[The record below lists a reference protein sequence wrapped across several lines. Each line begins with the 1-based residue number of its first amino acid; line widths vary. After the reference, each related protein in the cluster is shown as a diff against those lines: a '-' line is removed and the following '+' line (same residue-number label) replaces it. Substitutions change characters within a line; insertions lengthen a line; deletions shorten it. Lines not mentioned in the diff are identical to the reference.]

1 MLTWLSNIESLRY
14 FIPELW
20 LTLWVLILLIQ
31 PLIPRFSNP
40 RLSSQLAIVALVG
53 ACLLTFLQPVMGG
66 SEGLFFGMLAGDGL
80 AKFFKIL
87 FVLTT
92 LVTVLMT
99 AGGCEVADSRKP
111 EFYSILLGILLGMF
125 LAASSMDLL
134 MLYLSIELLSLG
146 SYVLAGFAE
155 NENRSD
161 EAAMKYLLYGG
172 LSTGAMLYGMTYLY
186 GMSGTTSL
194 IGIRDTIAQGVH
206 SPVAFFVAF
215 LFVFVGI
222 GYKISAVPFH
232 FWAPDVYEGS
242 PTVLVAF
249 LSVASKAAG
258 FAAFIRLFFT
268 SILARGADGGW
279 TPIVELDWRV
289 ILSLIAIVTMTF
301 GNLGAFRQEN
311 IKRLFAYSGIA
322 HAGYVLVGAL
332 ALTTAGVQS
341 VMFYLLT
348 YLFTNLAAFA
358 VIVYLS
364 DRHGMELVEDYR
376 DLGRRSPLLA
386 LMLSIA
392 LFSLIGVP
400 PLAGFLGKWYLFAAA
415 VRTLDPWCIAAVVA
429 ALLNSTLSVYY
440 YMRIVKAMYLDHL
453 DMPPTLIPDQ
463 TLTVLATVLS
473 VPVVFLVFAVGPV
486 YDWTGRLTQM
496 LLG

>member
-20 LTLWVLILLIQ
+20 LTLWVLVLLIQ
-31 PLIPRFSNP
+31 PLIPRFSSAKI
-40 RLSSQLAIVALVG
+40 SSQLAIVAIVG
-53 ACLLTFLQPVMGG
+53 ACLLTFIQPVMGG
-66 SEGLFFGMLAGDGL
+66 LQGLFFGMLAADGL

-92 LVTVLMT
+92 LVTVLMS
-99 AGGCEVADSRKP
+99 AGGNEVGNTRKP

-125 LAASSMDLL
+125 LAASAMDLL
-134 MLYLSIELLSLG
+134 MLYLSIEMLSLG
-146 SYVLAGFAE
+146 SYVLAGFAR

-186 GMSGTTSL
+186 GMSGTTNL
-194 IGIRDTIAQGVH
+194 NGIRDAIAQGPH

-215 LFVFVGI
+215 LLVFVGI

-279 TPIVELDWRV
+279 TPIVDLDWRV
-289 ILSLIAIVTMTF
+289 VLALISMITMTF

-322 HAGYVLVGAL
+322 HAGYILVGTL

-341 VMFYLLT
+341 VMFYLFT

-364 DRHGMELVEDYR
+364 DRHGFEAVEDYR

-386 LMLSIA
+386 LMMSIS

-400 PLAGFLGKWYLFAAA
+400 PLAGFIGKWYLFAAA
-415 VRTLDPWCIAAVVA
+415 VRTLDPWCVAAVMA
-429 ALLNSTLSVYY
+429 ALLNSALSVYY
-440 YMRIVKAMYLDHL
+440 YMRIIKAMYLDHF
-453 DMPPTLIPDQ
+453 DAPPVLTPDR
-463 TLTVLATVLS
+463 TLTVLAVVLS
-473 VPVVFLVFAVGPV
+473 VPVVFMFFAAGPV
-486 YDWTGRLTQM
+486 YSWTGRLSQM

>member
-1 MLTWLSNIESLRY
+1 MLTWLSNIDSLRY

-20 LTLWVLILLIQ
+20 LTLWALVLLIQ
-31 PLIPRFSNP
+31 PLIPRFSSSKI
-40 RLSSQLAIVALVG
+40 SSQLALVAVVG
-53 ACLLTFLQPVMGG
+53 ACLLTFIQPVIGG
-66 SEGLFFGMLAGDGL
+66 SQGLFFGMLAADGL
-80 AKFFKIL
+80 AKFFKIV

-92 LVTVLMT
+92 LVTILMT
-99 AGGCEVADSRKP
+99 TGGHEVSGSRKP
-111 EFYSILLGILLGMF
+111 EFYSILLGVLLGMY
-125 LAASSMDLL
+125 LAVSSMDLL
-134 MLYLSIELLSLG
+134 MLYLAIEMLSLG
-146 SYVLAGFAE
+146 SYVLAGFAKD
-155 NENRSD
+155 ENRAD

-186 GMSGTTSL
+186 GMSGTTNL
-194 IGIRDTIAQGVH
+194 IGIRDAIAQGPH

-215 LFVFVGI
+215 LFIFVGL
-222 GYKISAVPFH
+222 GYKVSAVPFH
-232 FWAPDVYEGS
+232 FWAPDVYEGA

-258 FAAFIRLFFT
+258 FAAMIRLFFT
-268 SILARGADGGW
+268 SLLARGTDGAW

-289 ILSLIAIVTMTF
+289 ILSLIAMVTMTF

-322 HAGYVLVGAL
+322 HAGYILVGTL

-341 VMFYLLT
+341 VMFYLFT

-364 DRHGMELVEDYR
+364 DRHGLEAVEDYR
-376 DLGRRSPLLA
+376 DLGRRVPILA
-386 LMLSIA
+386 LMLSISI
-392 LFSLIGVP
+392 FSLIGVP

-415 VRTLDPWCIAAVVA
+415 VKTLDPWCIAAVVA

-453 DMPPTLIPDQ
+453 ETPPELTPDR
-463 TLTVLATVLS
+463 TLTALAVVLS
-473 VPVVFLVFAVGPV
+473 VPVVFLCFIVGPV
-486 YDWTGRLTQM
+486 YNWTGALSQM

>member
-1 MLTWLSNIESLRY
+1 
-14 FIPELW
+14 
-20 LTLWVLILLIQ
+20 
-31 PLIPRFSNP
+31 
-40 RLSSQLAIVALVG
+40 
-53 ACLLTFLQPVMGG
+53 
-66 SEGLFFGMLAGDGL
+66 
-80 AKFFKIL
+80 
-87 FVLTT
+87 
-92 LVTVLMT
+92 
-99 AGGCEVADSRKP
+99 
-111 EFYSILLGILLGMF
+111 
-125 LAASSMDLL
+125 MDLL

-146 SYVLAGFAE
+146 SYVLAGFAR

-186 GMSGTTSL
+186 GMSGTTNL
-194 IGIRDTIAQGVH
+194 IGIREAIAHGTH

-215 LFVFVGI
+215 LLVFAGI

-258 FAAFIRLFFT
+258 FAAFVRLFFT
-268 SILARGADGGW
+268 SFLSRGADGGW
-279 TPIVELDWRV
+279 APIVELDWRV
-289 ILSLIAIVTMTF
+289 ILSLIAMVTMTF

-322 HAGYVLVGAL
+322 HAGYILVGGV

-341 VMFYLLT
+341 VLFYLLT

-364 DRHGMELVEDYR
+364 DRHRMEAVEDYR

-386 LMLSIA
+386 LMMAFSI
-392 LFSLIGVP
+392 FSLIGVP

-415 VRTLDPWCIAAVVA
+415 VTTLDPWCIAAVVT
-429 ALLNSTLSVYY
+429 ALLNSVLSVYY
-440 YMRIVKAMYLDHL
+440 YMRIIKAMYLDHL
-453 DMPPTLIPDQ
+453 DSPPVLRPDR
-463 TLTVLATVLS
+463 TLTVLATALS
-473 VPVVFLVFAVGPV
+473 VPVVFLIFVVGPV
-486 YDWTGRLTQM
+486 YDWTGRLTQI